1 MYSDVKGGSHPM
13 ALYRIVLFFLAAT
26 FATAQHS
33 PFISVPPAITDEF
46 LFDKQFPAFEA
57 KDIKGRTWK
66 SADLNGRFTFIY
78 IWNTLQARST
88 DGIRHPRLR
97 LGQGVSPDPNLAELQ
112 RFYDKVKNSGR
123 IQILTFTTDY
133 DYMHSH
139 DYMKEKN
146 YTFPVI
152 ADWTLIAKLFP
163 KDTCE
168 KGCSGGPIP
177 SPSPDPGNLASP
189 QWVVNPEGR
198 LSVPFRAWSLGRL
211 LFEVEKAAAD
221 N

>member
-1 MYSDVKGGSHPM
+1 M
-13 ALYRIVLFFLAAT
+13 AIYRIVLLFLAAT
-26 FATAQHS
+26 LATAQQS
-33 PFISVPPAITDEF
+33 PFTPVPPAITDHF

-57 KDIKGRTWK
+57 QDIKGRIWK
-66 SADLNGRFTFIY
+66 SADLNGRFTLIY
-78 IWNTLQARST
+78 IWNALQARST
-88 DGIRHPRLR
+88 DGLRHSVQRL
-97 LGQGVSPDPNLAELQ
+97 GVSPDPDLAELQ
-112 RFYDKVKNSGR
+112 RFYDKVKNSGK

-152 ADWTLIAKLFP
+152 ADWTLITKLFP

-168 KGCSGGPIP
+168 KGCTGAPQIP

-211 LFEVEKAAAD
+211 LFEVEKAAATI
-221 N
+221 

>member
-1 MYSDVKGGSHPM
+1 MPTF
-13 ALYRIVLFFLAAT
+13 RIVLFFLAAT
-26 FATAQHS
+26 LATAQQS

-46 LFDKQFPAFEA
+46 LFDKQFPTFEA
-57 KDIKGRTWK
+57 QDIKGRTWK
-66 SADLNGRFTFIY
+66 SVDLNGRFTFIY
-78 IWNTLQARST
+78 IWNTLQARAM
-88 DGIRHPRLR
+88 DAHRHTRLP
-97 LGQGVSPDPNLAELQ
+97 QGVSSAPDLPELQ
-112 RFYDKVKNSGR
+112 RFYDKTRSSGR

-152 ADWTLIAKLFP
+152 ADWTLIGKLFP
-163 KDTCE
+163 RDTCE

-211 LFEVEKAAAD
+211 LFEVEKAAAAI
-221 N
+221 